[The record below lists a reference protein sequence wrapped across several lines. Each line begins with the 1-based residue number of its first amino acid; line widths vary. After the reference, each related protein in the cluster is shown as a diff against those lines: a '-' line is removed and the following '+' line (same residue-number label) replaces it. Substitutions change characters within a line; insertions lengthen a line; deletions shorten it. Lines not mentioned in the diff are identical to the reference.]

1 MVEREFK
8 HLIGMAINSKYAM
21 KGLLGKTEL
30 KNQYVEQGKWAVA
43 YLEKKFRDTD
53 HNVRRWLAGEKCIY
67 RNPKSNAPV
76 EIEIGA
82 DIEALYHFL
91 IYCQKRKTGE
101 EVDSDSFDYLVL
113 LVTRSNSKTWE
124 EC

>member
-1 MVEREFK
+1 MVEREFR
-8 HLIGMAINSKYAM
+8 HLISLAINSRNAA
-21 KGLLGKTEL
+21 KGLYGKTDL
-30 KNQYVEQGKWAVA
+30 KDQYVKQGRWAVNC
-43 YLEKKFRDTD
+43 LEKEFKDTD
-53 HNVRRWLAGEKCIY
+53 HNIRRWLAGEKCIY
-67 RNPKSNAPV
+67 RNPKTNAPV